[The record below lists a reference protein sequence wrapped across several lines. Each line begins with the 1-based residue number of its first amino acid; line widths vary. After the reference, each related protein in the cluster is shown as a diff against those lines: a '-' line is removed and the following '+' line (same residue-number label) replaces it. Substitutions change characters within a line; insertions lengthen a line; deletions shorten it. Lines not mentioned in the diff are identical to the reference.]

1 MNEVNTQQ
9 FRALL
14 RTVSV
19 TDEARQMRAD
29 VQHGTVSTYD
39 HCVRVAAVSYL
50 LNRRLGLGADERS
63 LVRGAFLHDFYLY
76 DWHDPTQHARLHGLH
91 HPALAAENAQRY
103 YTLND
108 QERNIIRSH
117 MWPLT
122 ITAVPACREAVI
134 VCIADKWCSLVETL
148 LCRKS

>member
-1 MNEVNTQQ
+1 MNTRQ

-19 TDEARQMRAD
+19 TDEARQMRAY

-91 HPALAAENAQRY
+91 HPALAAENAERY

-108 QERNIIRSH
+108 KERNIIRSH